1 MCIKVAER
9 QSVQCRAVR
18 LCSNPESQ
26 MFRTVMLI
34 LSVLVSA
41 SHAAEKPNV
50 LFIAVVVPI
59 VGAFETSVVNFTGS
73 GDSISVR
80 SIIRVKCQP

>member
-41 SHAAEKPNV
+41 IACRRKAERAVHCGRRPESLDRTPETKRSDDHAE
-50 LFIAVVVPI
+50 
-59 VGAFETSVVNFTGS
+59 S
-73 GDSISVR
+73 
-80 SIIRVKCQP
+80 